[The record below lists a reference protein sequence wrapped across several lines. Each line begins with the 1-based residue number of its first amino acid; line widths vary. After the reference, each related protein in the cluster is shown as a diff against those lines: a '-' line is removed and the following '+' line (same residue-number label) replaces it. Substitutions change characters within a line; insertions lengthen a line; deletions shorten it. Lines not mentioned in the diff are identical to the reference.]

1 MEAAAAQER
10 LSGSHRPPSRP
21 ALGTCW
27 RTPRTQQR
35 AKCPRVGSSETGQ
48 AASTAEHPEP
58 TDRVEAAARGWSR
71 SANAVSPA
79 CTDGSCREGR
89 GRRAGDGGPSPQ
101 ALPAELWN
109 REGATRGNLA
119 PAGGLREPASPNP
132 DPPCDGG
139 GRDACVCTPSCTA
152 GHLGPEWAQ
161 EATAPSPRPRPR
173 RTSFLWARCH
183 DSLISF
189 LRFSCSSRLTFR
201 GWGHR
206 P

>member
-1 MEAAAAQER
+1 MRVWRMEAAAAQER

-21 ALGTCW
+21 ALGTCR
-27 RTPRTQQR
+27 RTPRTQQQ
-35 AKCPRVGSSETGQ
+35 AKCPRAGSSETGQ

-58 TDRVEAAARGWSR
+58 TDRDKAAARGWSR
-71 SANAVSPA
+71 SANAASPA
-79 CTDGSCREGR
+79 CTDGGCREGR
-89 GRRAGDGGPSPQ
+89 GRRPFTAGPASG
-101 ALPAELWN
+101 ALEPGRSNA
-109 REGATRGNLA
+109 
-119 PAGGLREPASPNP
+119 REPGAR
-132 DPPCDGG
+132 
-139 GRDACVCTPSCTA
+139 GRPARACLP
-152 GHLGPEWAQ
+152 Q
-161 EATAPSPRPRPR
+161 PRPSVRRRGAGRTCAHPFLHSWAPRPGVGTGGHGAPPHPRRR